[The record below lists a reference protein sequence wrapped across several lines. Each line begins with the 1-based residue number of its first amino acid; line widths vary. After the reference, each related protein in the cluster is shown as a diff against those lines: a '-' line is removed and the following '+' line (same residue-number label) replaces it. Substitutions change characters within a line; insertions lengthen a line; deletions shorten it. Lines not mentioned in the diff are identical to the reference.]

1 MRRCRH
7 GRFSWALALCA
18 GLAMSTVGCGKSS
31 PDGAMAEVDPNLGKK
46 HKETKEWFD
55 NHKSVPGVNSTK
67 VRDHP

>member
-1 MRRCRH
+1 
-7 GRFSWALALCA
+7 
-18 GLAMSTVGCGKSS
+18 MSTVGCGKSS